1 MKRSSQASRHP
12 LRNARRS
19 ALRRDRLRQRLSGPN
34 RSRGRHS
41 TSLLDSAVACV
52 STRPLRIN
60 TSLASTSNQRPVPDD
75 FSRKV
80 YNERMRPFWNK
91 AMSMPMTTGGDPG
104 GPKCHCKRPT
114 SWFTSA
120 GPAARKTNP
129 GAPLRRL
136 STLALRASRPTISL
150 ASLVSKREPT
160 CGRVPSGH
168 VGLMFQTTSRSGH
181 ADRLAPKEPFTIG
194 AGKVRVYVN
203 VDPLDQRPVEL
214 EHIAVTT
221 LR

>member
-1 MKRSSQASRHP
+1 MKCSSQASRHP

-19 ALRRDRLRQRLSGPN
+19 ALRRDR
-34 RSRGRHS
+34 
-41 TSLLDSAVACV
+41 
-52 STRPLRIN
+52 
-60 TSLASTSNQRPVPDD
+60 
-75 FSRKV
+75 
-80 YNERMRPFWNK
+80 
-91 AMSMPMTTGGDPG
+91 
-104 GPKCHCKRPT
+104 
-114 SWFTSA
+114 
-120 GPAARKTNP
+120 
-129 GAPLRRL
+129 
-136 STLALRASRPTISL
+136 L